1 MNKPLIP
8 TGELLR
14 SSWDQFRNDWKF
26 NLESSVRFLIAG
38 VLTTIPNAFL
48 LSPDKVP
55 STVAL
60 IASLVLTI
68 AGVIIALHTGNAFVH
83 ALLKKA
89 DGQNVTTLDN
99 AIGWKYF
106 WPSIWVGIL
115 QSLAVLGGLILLIIP
130 GIWLAGRLAFANT
143 VLIDEDVR
151 GTASLKRSS
160 ELVKG
165 RWWAIFWRGLA
176 SAVVF
181 GILMALITLILGA
194 IVGLLVGG
202 ISAGS
207 TASADAFGQLL
218 GAVVQSLFVP
228 LFTIFSVRLYK
239 NLKATV

>member
-8 TGELLR
+8 TGDLLR

-26 NLESSVRFLIAG
+26 NLEGSVRFLIAG

-48 LSPDKVP
+48 ISPDKVP
-55 STVAL
+55 STGALVA
-60 IASLVLTI
+60 ALVLTI
-68 AGVIIALHTGNAFVH
+68 SGVIIAVHTGNAFFH

-99 AIGWKYF
+99 NIGWKYF

-115 QSLAVLGGLILLIIP
+115 QSLAVLGGTILLIIP

-143 VLIDEDVR
+143 VLLDEDAR
-151 GTASLKRSS
+151 GTAALKRSS

-165 RWWAIFWRGLA
+165 RWWATFWRGLA
-176 SAVVF
+176 SGVVF
-181 GILMALITLILGA
+181 GLLMVLISLILGA

-202 ISAGS
+202 ITSGSATS
-207 TASADAFGQLL
+207 VNAFGQLL
-218 GAVVQSLFVP
+218 GAVVQSFFVP
-228 LFTIFSVRLYK
+228 LFSIFTVRLYK
-239 NLKATV
+239 NLKATA